1 VSSPDPAAYVL
12 SACEARKGD
21 SYEYP
26 ERSSTVVAVDK
37 LVRER
42 SATMGRHSNATTGR
56 YP

>member
-1 VSSPDPAAYVL
+1 MSSPDPAAYVL

-56 YP
+56 YS